1 MNIFNWYKKLVMQP
15 TSLEV
20 ITLIFNQL
28 STRPSEVRVGW
39 TNIYGDTEGG
49 RWQDW
54 SKEVRSTNNID
65 EIKSKIT
72 SRFNKSKFE
81 LLNCETA
88 LDGDWNGVDEYI
100 RDFIKELNKSEHIS
114 TLFSCEG
121 HHEKD
126 N

>member
-1 MNIFNWYKKLVMQP
+1 MQP

-65 EIKSKIT
+65 DIQFVIVYDGEEPVFIEIKALEVRIFNTTT
-72 SRFNKSKFE
+72 S
-81 LLNCETA
+81 
-88 LDGDWNGVDEYI
+88 I
-100 RDFIKELNKSEHIS
+100 R
-114 TLFSCEG
+114 
-121 HHEKD
+121 KD
-126 N
+126 IVNQIMTKLQEI